1 MNSYLIGV
9 RTKRGRKMGIAKIAC
24 WIAYIVMGLVQI
36 AALMEALHHFF
47 GFWKFFAF
55 LGAAFLSYIPLVGSI
70 LGMLA
75 AKQVW
80 HWPWWQ
86 AIALFMWMPLLFLCT
101 SGLAG
106 FLSLFA
112 RKPSAPSP
120 TIDTEPAISH
130 PAYDA
135 RQAPFSEPSPKV
147 SLPLDVE
154 HAAEQLDE
162 PQEQVSF
169 KPAEPAQQVPPQKKT
184 TFILVRLF
192 AGELPLWAAYWI
204 GGVVMGI
211 LFNLSQELV
220 FSRRALLVFGHSGYP
235 VFLYIYFFLYVFYFA
250 ISQIG
255 IWRSATNYEGR
266 FWRWAPLLA
275 KGSIGLGWI
284 FGIPAFVEY
293 YHQIRKIAGFI
304 QNL

>member
-1 MNSYLIGV
+1 
-9 RTKRGRKMGIAKIAC
+9 
-24 WIAYIVMGLVQI
+24 MGLVQI

-106 FLSLFA
+106 FLSLFK
-112 RKPSAPSP
+112 RKPSAPRP

-130 PAYDA
+130 PAYDV
-135 RQAPFSEPSPKV
+135 RQAPFSEPSPGA
-147 SLPLDVE
+147 E
-154 HAAEQLDE
+154 YAAEQIDE
-162 PQEQVSF
+162 PQEQAPV
-169 KPAEPAQQVPPQKKT
+169 KPAEPAQQILRQKRN
-184 TFILVRLF
+184 TFILIRLF
-192 AGELPLWAAYWI
+192 AGELPLWTAYWI
-204 GGVVMGI
+204 GGVAMGI
-211 LFNLSQELV
+211 LFNLSQNLV
-220 FSRRALLVFGHSGYP
+220 FSQRALLVFGHSGYP

-275 KGSIGLGWI
+275 KGSVGLGWI
-284 FGIPAFVEY
+284 FGVPAFVEY
-293 YHQIRKIAGFI
+293 YHQIRKIAEFV

>member
-1 MNSYLIGV
+1 
-9 RTKRGRKMGIAKIAC
+9 MGIAKIAC
-24 WIAYIVMGLVQI
+24 LIAYIVMGLVQI

-106 FLSLFA
+106 FLSLFK

-130 PAYDA
+130 PAYDV
-135 RQAPFSEPSPKV
+135 RQAPFSEPSPGA
-147 SLPLDVE
+147 E
-154 HAAEQLDE
+154 YAAEQIDE
-162 PQEQVSF
+162 PQEQAPV
-169 KPAEPAQQVPPQKKT
+169 KPAEPAQQILRQKRN
-184 TFILVRLF
+184 TFILIRLF
-192 AGELPLWAAYWI
+192 AGELPLWTAYWI
-204 GGVVMGI
+204 GGVAMGI
-211 LFNLSQELV
+211 LFNLSQNLV
-220 FSRRALLVFGHSGYP
+220 FSQRALLVFGHSGYP

-275 KGSIGLGWI
+275 KGSVGLGWI
-284 FGIPAFVEY
+284 FGVPAFVEY
-293 YHQIRKIAGFI
+293 YHQIRKIAEFV

>member
-1 MNSYLIGV
+1 
-9 RTKRGRKMGIAKIAC
+9 MGIAKIAC
-24 WIAYIVMGLVQI
+24 WIAYIVMGLIQI

-101 SGLAG
+101 SGLAV
-106 FLSLFA
+106 FLSLFK

-120 TIDTEPAISH
+120 TIDTEPAIRH
-130 PAYDA
+130 PAYDV
-135 RQAPFSEPSPKV
+135 RQAPFSEPSPGA
-147 SLPLDVE
+147 E
-154 HAAEQLDE
+154 YAAEQIDE
-162 PQEQVSF
+162 PQEQAPV
-169 KPAEPAQQVPPQKKT
+169 KPAEPSQQILRQKRN
-184 TFILVRLF
+184 TFILIRLF
-192 AGELPLWAAYWI
+192 AGELPLWGAYWI
-204 GGVVMGI
+204 GGVAMGI
-211 LFNLSQELV
+211 LFNLSQDLV

-275 KGSIGLGWI
+275 KGSVGLGWI